1 MRTVIGGVLRV
12 ICVAALIVLAGCETP
27 PVNEGEIQPTVN
39 TTGSDSDARN
49 RARIHTE
56 LAAGYF
62 SLGNLGVAL
71 EEVNIARQADSSY
84 APAYGVAGLVF
95 AALKDDRRAEEQF
108 RQALRLSPADPD
120 INNNFGSFLC
130 QRKREDE
137 GIRHFLA
144 AVSNPL
150 YKTPDRSYAN
160 AGVCARRQ
168 GNLAEAAGHFQR
180 ALQYQPGQ
188 ALALYQ
194 LADMAYAAN
203 NFAAAQSYL
212 QRFARSAPA
221 NAEVLWLAVR
231 VERRLGNSVNESS
244 YSQQLRKNFPDS
256 AEAAALE
263 SGRFE

>member
-1 MRTVIGGVLRV
+1 MREAIKVFLRLT
-12 ICVAALIVLAGCETP
+12 CVAGLIVLAGCETA
-27 PVNEGEIQPTVN
+27 PVNEGEIQPTVS
-39 TTGSDSDARN
+39 TTGNDSEARN

-95 AALKDDRRAEEQF
+95 AALKDDARAEDQF

-137 GIRHFLA
+137 GIRYLLN
-144 AVSNPL
+144 AVRNPL

-160 AGVCARRQ
+160 AGVCARRK
-168 GNLAEAAGHFQR
+168 GNMNEARAHFQR

-194 LADMAYAAN
+194 LADIAYAEN
-203 NFAAAQSYL
+203 NFAAAQGYL
-212 QRFARSAPA
+212 QRFARAAPA
-221 NAEVLWLAVR
+221 NAEVLWLAIR

>member
-1 MRTVIGGVLRV
+1 MKTAIRGLLRLACVTVLM
-12 ICVAALIVLAGCETP
+12 LLAGCETA
-27 PVNEGEIQPTVN
+27 PVNEGGIQPMVN

-71 EEVNIARQADSSY
+71 EEVNIARQSDDSY

-95 AALKDDRRAEEQF
+95 AALKDDTRAEEQF
-108 RQALRLSPADPD
+108 RKALRLSPADPD

-137 GIRHFLA
+137 GIRHLLA
-144 AVSNPL
+144 AVRNPL

-160 AGVCARRQ
+160 AGVCARRK
-168 GNLAEAAGHFQR
+168 GDMVEARAHFQR

-194 LADMAYAAN
+194 LADMAYAEN
-203 NFAAAQSYL
+203 NFAAAQGYL
-212 QRFARSAPA
+212 QRFARAAPA
-221 NAEVLWLAVR
+221 NAEVLWLAIR

-244 YSQQLRKNFPDS
+244 YTQQLRKNFPNS